1 MSDDLKT
8 LVAQEVAKQLAAIAA
23 DQTTKKVLDYL
34 KANGGGNYKVIEEW
48 KSEDGSSWYRKW
60 SSGFKEVALSV
71 PGTESNHTFP
81 IAFSDTNYIV
91 VCGSVA
97 DNTVTADNTIA
108 VLWGWA
114 WFGLSKK
121 TTSGISRGGN
131 ASDGSKEI
139 NIYAFGY

>member
-8 LVAQEVAKQLAAIAA
+8 LVAQEVAKQLAAITA

-48 KSEDGSSWYRKW
+48 KNEDGSSWYRKW
-60 SSGFKEVALSV
+60 SNGFKEVALSV
-71 PGTESNHTFP
+71 PGSESNHTFP

-91 VCGSVA
+91 VCGCVRA
-97 DNTVTADNTIA
+97 NPQTAENNVSNNWIWT
-108 VLWGWA
+108 

-121 TTSGISRGGN
+121 N
-131 ASDGSKEI
+131 
-139 NIYAFGY
+139 NIRYIKRRKC

>member
-8 LVAQEVAKQLAAIAA
+8 LVAQEVAKQLAAITA

-48 KSEDGSSWYRKW
+48 KSEDGRSWYRKW
-60 SSGFKEVALSV
+60 SNDFKEVALSV
-71 PGTESNHTFP
+71 PVSESNHTFP

-91 VCGSVA
+91 VCG
-97 DNTVTADNTIA
+97 TVRPNPQTADNNIA
-108 VLWGWA
+108 NNWVWS

-121 TTSGISRGGN
+121 N
-131 ASDGSKEI
+131 
-139 NIYAFGY
+139 NIRYIDRRKCYR